1 LIGAAPA
8 AAEQK
13 EFADPAGRTRWAHDF
28 GAVGDGEHDDTA
40 ALAHGLEW
48 ASKNRGVLLLDPGF
62 YAIRSLEIG
71 SQATLRA
78 VAAGGS
84 RFGRDGR
91 QIPAVLVPIL
101 GRIDTRPL
109 VTITGTGA
117 RLEGV
122 GVTGYNFRQGGDP
135 DDPRGW
141 STSPGVVV
149 TGGVEV
155 FLADVRV
162 FRVAN
167 AGIRVEQLN
176 NARWRDVSIDDCGT
190 IEVPAMRIES
200 VECTNYV
207 TFDGLTIERSAN
219 TALDIATGSDPV
231 RDWASNLHF
240 SGLHIESNADGASQ
254 HGLNTAPLI
263 DIGNVRAVTL
273 IAPQLLGRPVP
284 LIRYRQRISQD
295 AELPARPGGDARDQ
309 QGGLQIVGGHIKQH
323 GGGDPGSRVASIEVD
338 GNGRGTAVVAVK
350 FDSLWCPGVR
360 VRESYQHDVLVQ
372 ACTFRRASVE
382 VGYPASV
389 QDDRPATVQR
399 SAPARLHGWQQLI
412 GGSLTLDDGS
422 LHVERGAVHLAGKGL
437 VMQATTASSKTAFSA
452 EPPVYGGWVSPSQ
465 GAGTDNIGRVW
476 CRVDADVTGALFT
489 VVFEDVREEA
499 PVVSVTPRNASAAR
513 ANVYVDA
520 VLDGGGAAIGFTVHA
535 TQAVSTQSGVMFF
548 DYVVVGRAR

>member
-1 LIGAAPA
+1 M
-8 AAEQK
+8 
-13 EFADPAGRTRWAHDF
+13 ADPAGRTRWAHDF
-28 GAVGDGEHDDTA
+28 GAVGDGLRDDTA
-40 ALAHGLEW
+40 ALDQGLDW

-91 QIPAVLVPIL
+91 QIPAVLVPLL
-101 GRIDTRPL
+101 GRIEDRPL
-109 VTITGTGA
+109 VTIAGTGA

-149 TGGVEV
+149 SGGVEV
-155 FLADVRV
+155 VLTDVRV

-167 AGIRVEQLN
+167 TGIRVEQLN

-190 IEVPAMRIES
+190 VEVPAMRIES

-231 RDWASNLHF
+231 RDWATNLLF
-240 SGLHIESNADGASQ
+240 SGLHIESNDDGASQ

-273 IAPQLLGRPVP
+273 IAPQLLGRPAP
-284 LIRYRQRISQD
+284 LIRYRQQISRD
-295 AELPARPGGDARDQ
+295 ADLPARPGGDARDQ

-323 GGGDPGSRVASIEVD
+323 GGGEPGSRVASIEVD
-338 GNGRGTAVVAVK
+338 GNGRGVAVVSVK
-350 FDSLWCPGVR
+350 LDSLWCPGVR
-360 VRESYQHDVLVQ
+360 VRESYGHDVVVQ
-372 ACTFRRASVE
+372 SCTFRRASAE
-382 VGYPASV
+382 AGYPASV

-399 SAPARLHGWQQLI
+399 SASTLVHGWQQLV
-412 GGSLTLDDGS
+412 GGSLALGDGS
-422 LHVERGAVHLAGKGL
+422 LYVESGAVHIAGKGI
-437 VMQATTASSKTAFSA
+437 VMKAATPTSKTVFSA

-465 GAGTDNIGRVW
+465 GAGTDNVGRVW
-476 CRVDADVTGALFT
+476 CRVDAEVTGALFT
-489 VVFEDVREEA
+489 VVFEDVREDP
-499 PVVSVTPRNASAAR
+499 PVVSITPRNAPAAH

-520 VLDGGGAAIGFTVHA
+520 VLDGSGAAIGFRVYA
-535 TQAVSTQSGVMFF
+535 AQAVSTRSGVMFF
-548 DYVVVGRAR
+548 DYVVVGRSR